1 MIYLRVDFG
10 IQKDELLDFH
20 LFGKTVSE
28 KTHTQKLP

>member
-10 IQKDELLDFH
+10 IQKDELLDFP
-20 LFGKTVSE
+20 LFGKTVAE